1 MVITHYGNFIFQ
13 IRFFLFLKIS
23 FIIIFRL
30 TLHQMRFFQRCY
42 FFAGL
47 IFIFRCFAIFIFHLL
62 FLFFA
67 FDFLYYIIFFNMPLL
82 A

>member
-47 IFIFRCFAIFIFHLL
+47 IFIFAVALC
-62 FLFFA
+62 FLFFICYSY
-67 FDFLYYIIFFNMPLL
+67 FLLLIFYII
-82 A
+82 